1 MGHTRIN
8 TNPAMTRHLV
18 EGLGVFKNDPMVICD
33 VGARGGLEPQWQVFG
48 SQACLIGFEPD
59 ATECDRLQDSR
70 SSANYQI
77 YPLALGKQ
85 RERRLFSVCRY
96 PGGSSFY
103 PAALEFIQRFPPEYA
118 QELTVLQTLEVET
131 VSLDQFVRDYE
142 IPTIDFIKLD
152 VEGSEL
158 DILQGAEDILQSSVL
173 GLSLE
178 VLFHAS
184 MRHQPTFSEID
195 QFLQAMGF
203 QLFDLDI
210 YRHARRT
217 LSRPM
222 GPLGNTDIG
231 QVLWGQALY
240 LRDGVV
246 QIKQSSLS
254 DRLEWNQTR
263 ILKLAS
269 IMEIFTL
276 PDCALELIQA
286 STALL
291 DLEHQT
297 LMERLT
303 APYINSPTEFAMNTQ
318 SSQHSLTLQSFLP
331 QPRCYAER
339 SHYLSIEDLQNIA
352 QTITTSP
359 YLAESQLSTN
369 FQGSRGFSVIFTRS
383 GIDRVKEHFPSFTPY
398 LQKALKSG
406 CNAFYLNPLLLTE
419 GMGVEPHV
427 DCSISSYGMVMT
439 IPKLVSVLYVQVP
452 KDMTGGELVLKAG
465 KRLVGSIVP
474 QTNTL
479 VYFLGNL
486 LHSVNPVKC
495 SQPRISLICEQYNL
509 SAERLKNIPDFEIKS
524 GAKKYEEIAHD

>member
-8 TNPAMTRHLV
+8 PNPIMTRHLV
-18 EGLGVFKNDPMVICD
+18 EELGVFKNDPMVICD

-48 SQACLIGFEPD
+48 SQACSIGFEPD
-59 ATECDRLQDSR
+59 VTECDRLQHSC
-70 SSANYQI
+70 SSAKDRI
-77 YPLALGKQ
+77 YPIALGKQ
-85 RERRLFSVCRY
+85 RERRLFSVCRH

-103 PAALEFIQRFPPEYA
+103 PADLEFIDRFPPEYV
-118 QELTVLQTLEVET
+118 QSLTVVETLDIET
-131 VSLDQFVRDYE
+131 VSLDEFVRDYN
-142 IPTIDFIKLD
+142 IPTIDFLKLD

-158 DILQGAEDILQSSVL
+158 DILQGAETILQNSVL

-195 QFLQAMGF
+195 RFLQAMGF

-217 LSRPM
+217 LSLPM
-222 GPLGNTDIG
+222 KPLGNTDIG

-240 LRDGVV
+240 LRDGVA
-246 QIKQSSLS
+246 QIGQSTLTGWGEW
-254 DRLEWNQTR
+254 DRTR

-269 IMEIFTL
+269 LMEIFTL

-291 DLEHQT
+291 DLDRPT
-297 LMERLT
+297 LMARLT
-303 APYINSPTEFAMNTQ
+303 APYVSSPNQPIMSTQ
-318 SSQHSLTLQSFLP
+318 SSQLPHPSQSIPP
-331 QPRCYAER
+331 QPRAYARR
-339 SHYLSIEDLQNIA
+339 SPCLPLDDLQNIA
-352 QTITTSP
+352 ETIVTSP
-359 YLAESQLSTN
+359 YLAASQLSTN
-369 FQGSRGFSVIFTRS
+369 FQGSQGFSVIFTRS
-383 GIDRVKEHFPSFTPY
+383 GIDRVKEHFPSFAPY
-398 LQKALKSG
+398 LDKALKSG
-406 CNAFYLNPLLLTE
+406 CNAFYLNPLLLAE

-439 IPKLVSVLYVQVP
+439 VPRLVSVLYVQVP
-452 KDMTGGELVLKAG
+452 EDMTGGELILQDRD
-465 KRLVGSIVP
+465 RLVGSIVP

-479 VYFLGNL
+479 IYFIGKL

-509 SAERLKNIPDFEIKS
+509 SEQRLKDIPEFEIKS
-524 GAKKYEEIAHD
+524 GANKYEEIADD